1 MTLNRPPADP
11 GPPVAPGHPIS
22 HIKRVPTEAIGG
34 QRRLLGIILGALLG
48 LVYGLVSQ
56 TINRLALPG
65 VPLYQPP
72 LGPLGNTALSMLVGA
87 GLGLLVALPTSG
99 ALGIAIA
106 SVASAIAIMVSSV
119 LRLGD
124 GLSTGTQLVFGVLLS
139 VPLSWFTVPV
149 IALLRWAVDRQ
160 VDQQARGEPLL
171 VRWRVPL
178 ALVLVMAFV
187 AAFELLGTTAQ
198 GQLRTTDRMLET
210 ALAASN
216 PADLPAPLQG
226 PLVRDFPAG
235 SGAAYTLEW
244 TRQDLDRFIELRP
257 SANYDQHVAV
267 IARLAGG
274 YRLVCLFPTARSG
287 PTCGTY

>member
-1 MTLNRPPADP
+1 MTLNR
-11 GPPVAPGHPIS
+11 PPVAPGHPIS
-22 HIKRVPTEAIGG
+22 HIKRVPPEAIGG

-56 TINRLALPG
+56 TINRMALPG

-72 LGPLGNTALSMLVGA
+72 LGPLGNTVLSALVGA

-106 SVASAIAIMVSSV
+106 SVASAFAIMVSSL

-124 GLSTGTQLVFGVLLS
+124 ELSAGSQLVFGVLLS

-187 AAFELLGTTAQ
+187 GAFELLGTTAQ
-198 GQLRTTDRMLET
+198 GQLRTTDRMLKT
-210 ALAASN
+210 ALAATN

-226 PLVRDFPAG
+226 PLVRDFPVG

-267 IARLAGG
+267 IARLGG
-274 YRLVCLFPTARSG
+274 EYRLVCLFPTARSG

>member
-1 MTLNRPPADP
+1 VTINRSP
-11 GPPVAPGHPIS
+11 GPPAPPGHPIAN
-22 HIKRVPTEAIGG
+22 IKSIPAEALSS
-34 QRRLLGIILGALLG
+34 QRRVFGIILGALLG
-48 LVYGLVSQ
+48 LIYGLVSQ
-56 TINRLALPG
+56 SINRIALPG

-72 LGPLGNTALSMLVGA
+72 LGPLGNTALSALVGA
-87 GLGLLVALPTSG
+87 GLGLLVALPMSS
-99 ALGIAIA
+99 ALGIALA
-106 SVASAIAIMVSSV
+106 SIASAIAIMVSSV

-149 IALLRWAVDRQ
+149 TALLRWAVDRQ

-171 VRWRVPL
+171 MRWRVPL
-178 ALVLVMAFV
+178 ALVLVMVFV
-187 AAFELLGTTAQ
+187 AAFELHGTTIQA
-198 GQLRTTDRMLET
+198 QLRTTDRMLET
-210 ALAASN
+210 ALAATD
-216 PADLPAPLQG
+216 PADVPAPLQG
-226 PLVRDFPAG
+226 PLVRDFPVG
-235 SGAAYTLEW
+235 SGADYTLEW